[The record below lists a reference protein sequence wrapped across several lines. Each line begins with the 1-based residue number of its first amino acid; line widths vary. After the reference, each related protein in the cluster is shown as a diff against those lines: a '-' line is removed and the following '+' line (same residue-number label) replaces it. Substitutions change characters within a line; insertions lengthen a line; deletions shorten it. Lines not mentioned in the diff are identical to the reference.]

1 MKICPNCGVEVA
13 DTAKFCR
20 RCGTKIP
27 SAPPEEPRQEVPGQD
42 ELNEKN
48 QPLDEE
54 QAAPVFEGTDYSW
67 GPPTGGENYDEQ
79 AMPAVLVEEE
89 PQAQQEPE
97 RDAPYTYRLNAP
109 GWDHTDEFKAEDISR
124 NKVTA
129 MAAYMLGAI
138 GVVIA
143 VLAGKDSPYADV
155 HMRQGLKIAIVE
167 AVLAVIS
174 VLLCWTLIVPGAA
187 AVCMVI
193 LMVVR
198 LICFVSVCKGR
209 AVEPPILRSFGFLR

>member
-1 MKICPNCGVEVA
+1 MKMCPNCGVEVA

-27 SAPPEEPRQEVPGQD
+27 SAPEEPRQEVPGQD
-42 ELNEKN
+42 EMNGKD
-48 QPLDEE
+48 QPLQED
-54 QAAPVFEGTDYSW
+54 QPAPVFEGEDYSW
-67 GPPTGGENYDEQ
+67 GPPTGGEDYDEQ

-89 PQAQQEPE
+89 PQVQQESGQN
-97 RDAPYTYRLNAP
+97 ATYTYRLDGP
-109 GWDHTDEFKAEDISR
+109 GWDHTSEFEDEDISR

-129 MAAYMLGAI
+129 MAAYVLGAI
-138 GVVIA
+138 GVIIA
-143 VLAGKDSPYADV
+143 LLAGKDSPYADF
-155 HMRQGLKIAIVE
+155 HMRQGLKIAITE

-174 VLLCWTLIVPGAA
+174 VLLCWTVIVPGAA
-187 AVCMVI
+187 AVCMII

-198 LICFVSVCKGR
+198 IICFVSVCKGR